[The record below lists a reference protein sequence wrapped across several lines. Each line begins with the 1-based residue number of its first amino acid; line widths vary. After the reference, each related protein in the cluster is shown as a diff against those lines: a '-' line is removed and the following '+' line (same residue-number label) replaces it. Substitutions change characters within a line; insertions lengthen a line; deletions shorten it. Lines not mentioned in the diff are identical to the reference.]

1 MRPVRLELEGFATFR
16 QRTELDFDGLDL
28 VAFTGPTGAGK
39 STLIDAVTFALY
51 GSVSRYDNA
60 NVVAPVIHQLANE
73 AKVRFDFEVANRPH
87 TVTRVVRRRSGG
99 VKTEARLERDDPE
112 RGGEVLAGTVRDVDT
127 AVIELLGLDFTQ
139 FTRTVVLPQG
149 DFAQF
154 LKDEPA
160 SRQRLLRRLLDLEVY
175 ARMGTVAREEAK
187 QAAQR
192 GEALAQELQRLP
204 EVAEHEIEQLQS
216 RIATLKD
223 LKRSARTWRDELAA
237 IDSSLDP
244 VRSQVKA
251 IDQSLA
257 LLAAVAVPAGL
268 TEAEQALTAATD
280 ELDHATK
287 ALSEARDRRD
297 EWEQRVTDLPD
308 RAALLA
314 AITGAEQLV
323 SVGTRLDELMADSAG
338 RKDRR
343 QDAAAALAAATE
355 VAEAA
360 GKARSTARLAADAGS
375 WRAALAVGE
384 PCPVCLRTVDSVP
397 DHDADAEL
405 AEAEA
410 ESTSAA
416 RSLAMAERELA
427 RLDGELAATDQE
439 QRRLEAERT
448 RLEADHGEA
457 DGAALARRLAEVDQ
471 VEAER
476 RAAAQTMK
484 SAEEAAGRA
493 RRQMEGLGED
503 LTTRARELS
512 RCRDR
517 LASLDPP
524 ESNQDSLIENWQGLV
539 DWAASTHDELSTR
552 RANLAAEGKGLVEQ
566 RTLVVDGV
574 KAATGELGLP
584 PDPTTLVENVA
595 VAEAETRAELE
606 RAENRAKERLRLTD
620 RVAELGAERELN
632 ATLGRHLS
640 ATGFE
645 AWLLNEALDDIVARA
660 TVWLLELSG
669 RQYSLAVD
677 DREFAIVDHN
687 NADQRRDVRTLSGG
701 ETFLASLAL
710 ALALADSIAELA
722 PVDAPRLESMFL
734 DEGFGTL
741 DPATLDVVASAIEE
755 LAATGR
761 MIGIVTHVRDL
772 AERMPA
778 RFEVT
783 KSPTGSVVELV
794 TA

>member
-39 STLIDAVTFALY
+39 STLIDAITFALY

-87 TVTRVVRRRSGG
+87 TVTRVVRRRSAG

-112 RGGEVLAGTVRDVDT
+112 QGGEVLAGTVRDVDA

-154 LKDEPA
+154 LRDEPA

-187 QAAQR
+187 RAAQR

-204 EVAEHEIEQLQS
+204 EVAEPEIEQLKS

-223 LKRSARTWRDELAA
+223 LKRSARTWRDELVA
-237 IDSSLDP
+237 IDSALDP
-244 VRSQVKA
+244 VRSRVKEL
-251 IDQSLA
+251 DQSLT
-257 LLAAVAVPAGL
+257 LLAAVAVPEDL
-268 TEAEQALTAATD
+268 TEAEQALSAATD

-287 ALSEARDRRD
+287 ALTEARDRWD

-308 RAALLA
+308 RATLLA
-314 AITGAEQLV
+314 ALNGAEQLV
-323 SVGTRLDELMADSAG
+323 SVRTQLGELMADRAG

-343 QDAAAALAAATE
+343 RDAAAALAAATE

-360 GKARSTARLAADAGS
+360 EKARSAARLVADAGS
-375 WRAALAVGE
+375 WRAALTVGE
-384 PCPVCLRTVDSVP
+384 RCPVCLRTVDSVP

-405 AEAEA
+405 AATEAR
-410 ESTSAA
+410 STSAA
-416 RSLAMAERELA
+416 RSLATAERELA
-427 RLDGELAATDQE
+427 QLDGELAATDQE
-439 QRRLEAERT
+439 QRRLEAERI

-457 DGAALARRLAEVDQ
+457 DGAALTRRLAEVDQ
-471 VEAER
+471 AEAER
-476 RAAAQTMK
+476 RAAARTMK
-484 SAEEAAGRA
+484 SAEEAATRA
-493 RRQMEGLGED
+493 RRQVEGLGED
-503 LTTRARELS
+503 LKTRARELN

-524 ESNQDSLIENWQGLV
+524 ESNHDSLIENWQGLV
-539 DWAASTHDELSTR
+539 DWAASTHDELSTHR
-552 RANLAAEGKGLVEQ
+552 VELAAEGKRLVEQ
-566 RTLVVDGV
+566 RTVVLDAV
-574 KAATGELGLP
+574 KAATHEVGLSS
-584 PDPTTLVENVA
+584 DPTTLVEKVA

-606 RAENRAKERLRLTD
+606 RTENRAKERLRLTD

-645 AWLLNEALDDIVARA
+645 AWLLNEALDNIVARA

-677 DREFAIVDHN
+677 EREFAIVDHN
-687 NADQRRDVRTLSGG
+687 NADERRDVRTLSGG

-761 MIGIVTHVRDL
+761 MIGLVTHVRDL